1 MDPRS
6 GRDVAHHHTVRKVGL
21 GRLIHI
27 ETTAVSRDI
36 VTYDGRLERSCAS
49 GLQIETATLNTG
61 VVVLDKAVG
70 DGQLTC
76 VHDAAA
82 ALACFTVGDGAAFE
96 IERTVVAD
104 AATVDGP
111 AASELSRAVGAAVL
125 NGQRAFTEDLDD
137 MPVAIGGI

>member
-1 MDPRS
+1 M
-6 GRDVAHHHTVRKVGL
+6 
-21 GRLIHI
+21 
-27 ETTAVSRDI
+27 
-36 VTYDGRLERSCAS
+36 ERGCAS
-49 GLQIETATLNTG
+49 FLHVETATLNTG
-61 VVVLDKAVG
+61 VVILDIAVG
-70 DGQLTC
+70 DSQLTC